1 MLEKQFT
8 ETISGL
14 EAEKTK
20 IGDELQTTSE
30 KLQQLSQKLS
40 EAEFKIAEVTLS
52 AQEQFQLAENFKS
65 QAAGSDKQIEELE
78 NRIKKAEDEKNLL
91 RTKVQKKYSDA
102 AFEKSELVRKIESLS
117 DQLLSSSA
125 ESATFKSEM

>member
-20 IGDELQTTSE
+20 IGDELKTTSE
-30 KLQQLSQKLS
+30 KLHQLSQKLS
-40 EAEFKIAEVTLS
+40 EAESKIAEVTLS
-52 AQEQFQLAENFKS
+52 AKEQLQLAENFKS

-78 NRIKKAEDEKNLL
+78 NKIKKAESEKNLL
-91 RTKVQKKYSDA
+91 RDKVRQKYTDA
-102 AFEKSELVRKIESLS
+102 AVEKTELVKKIESLS

-125 ESATFKSEM
+125 ESSAFKSEM